1 MAEDGPIHQRYP
13 LREISG
19 GYRARTKRNVED
31 AGGTAIFYQRYP
43 GGGTEQTLAFCI
55 ELGRPYKLID
65 IDMVSVEVA
74 SSKLQTFIGDY
85 DVQVLNVAGPRA
97 SDCPAIYDF
106 VRLVITLSISGVA

>member
-1 MAEDGPIHQRYP
+1 MAEDGPIHPRYP

-31 AGGTAIFYQRYP
+31 AAGTAIFYQRYLV
-43 GGGTEQTLAFCI
+43 GGTEQTLAFCI

-74 SSKLQTFIGDY
+74 ISKLQTFIGDY
-85 DVQVLNVAGPRA
+85 DVQVLNVAGPRT

-106 VRLVITLSISGVA
+106 VRLVITLAISGVA